1 MTLRS
6 ALAAAA
12 ASAALLLALAGC
24 SSATPTAGSTTSPTA
39 SADATCAGVTV
50 IVDPGDLKVPASDKK
65 KACVTTDATI
75 TAAEAFTK
83 AGVTTEGTKQ
93 YGDQVVCRVN
103 GIPSAELDIPA
114 SDGST
119 YHEQCQGMPAAF
131 AYWALWMKPAG
142 GAWAYAQEGMS
153 TQKVEPGQS
162 VELLF
167 TLDDKPATPAP

>member
-6 ALAAAA
+6 ALAAAT
-12 ASAALLLALAGC
+12 ASAALVLALAGC
-24 SSATPTAGSTTSPTA
+24 SSATPAAGSSASPTA
-39 SADATCAGVTV
+39 TADATCAGVTV

-65 KACVTTDATI
+65 KTCVATDAPI
-75 TAAEAFTK
+75 TAAQALTK
-83 AGVTTEGTKQ
+83 AAVTTEGTKQ

-103 GIPSAELDIPA
+103 GIPSAQLDIPA

-131 AYWALWMKPAG
+131 AYWALWLKPAG
-142 GAWAYAQEGMS
+142 GTWAYAQEGMS
-153 TQKVEPGQS
+153 TQKVAPGQS

>member
-1 MTLRS
+1 
-6 ALAAAA
+6 
-12 ASAALLLALAGC
+12 
-24 SSATPTAGSTTSPTA
+24 
-39 SADATCAGVTV
+39 
-50 IVDPGDLKVPASDKK
+50 VPASDRKK
-65 KACVTTDATI
+65 TCVATDAPV
-75 TAAEAFTK
+75 TAADAFRK

-103 GIPSAELDIPA
+103 GVPSAELGLPA

-131 AYWALWMKPAG
+131 AYWALWLKPAG
-142 GAWAYAQEGMS
+142 GDWAYAQEGMS

-167 TLDDKPATPAP
+167 ALDDKPATPAP